1 MRRVVRWGIGVAALL
16 LVAAAVAGAWRQ
28 GQGEKARQADAEH
41 RWAPRGEGLT
51 LTWLG
56 VTAVL
61 IRDGENAILIDPF
74 FTRPE
79 GLWRL
84 LGNRR
89 IAPDETRIAE
99 GLAALG
105 VERLDAVLVSHSH
118 FDHAMDAGVVS
129 RLTAARLFGSPSTL
143 QIGRGAGLDEAQL
156 QAVVPGTPY
165 RVGSF
170 TLRFIDSRHAGATG
184 GRPTGEITSP
194 LVPPATYLDYRLG
207 GTYSLL
213 VEHPQGNVLHH
224 GSAGF
229 IPAALAPYK
238 ADVALL
244 GIALIEDLPRY
255 LAETVDAVGAR
266 RVIPTHWDDFT
277 RPLSEPLQPFP
288 IGVDLPGFLQYLE
301 TQRPDLA
308 VGTLV
313 PGEAVPLFPAP

>member
-1 MRRVVRWGIGVAALL
+1 MRLVVRWGIGVAALL
-16 LVAAAVAGAWRQ
+16 AAAAVATGVWWH
-28 GQGEKARQADAEH
+28 GQGVDARRADAEH
-41 RWAPRGEGLT
+41 RWAARGEGLT

-61 IRDGENAILIDPF
+61 IRDGEHALLIDPF

-79 GLWRL
+79 GLWCL

-89 IAPDETRIAE
+89 IAPDEARITE

-118 FDHAMDAGVVS
+118 FDHAMDAGLVS
-129 RLTAARLFGSPSTL
+129 RKTGARLYGSSSTL
-143 QIGRGAGLDEAQL
+143 QIGRGAGLAEAQL
-156 QAVVPGTPY
+156 QEVVPGTPY
-165 RVGSF
+165 RVGPF

-184 GRPTGEITSP
+184 GRPRGEITAP
-194 LVPPATYLDYRLG
+194 LVPPARYLDYRLG
-207 GTYSLL
+207 SAYSLL
-213 VEHPQGNVLHH
+213 IEHPQGSLLHH

-229 IPAALAPYK
+229 VPGALAAYR

-288 IGVDLPGFLQYLE
+288 IGVDLPGFLDTLARE
-301 TQRPDLA
+301 RPDLT
-308 VGTLV
+308 VGTLAIGEPV
-313 PGEAVPLFPAP
+313 PIFQE

>member
-1 MRRVVRWGIGVAALL
+1 VRRVVRWGAGLVLL
-16 LVAAAVAGAWRQ
+16 LIAVLGAIELWRQ
-28 GQGEKARQADAEH
+28 QQGHDARQADAH
-41 RWAPRGEGLT
+41 YRWTGEGEALS

-61 IRDGENAILIDPF
+61 LRDGEHAILIDPF

-89 IAPDETRIAE
+89 IAPDEARITE

-105 VERLDAVLVSHSH
+105 VQRLDAVLVSHSH

-129 RLTAARLFGSPSTL
+129 RQTGARLYGSPSTL

-156 QAVVPGTPY
+156 QAVVPGMPY
-165 RVGSF
+165 QIGPF
-170 TLRFIDSRHAGATG
+170 TLRFINSRHAGATG
-184 GRPTGEITSP
+184 GRPTGEITAP
-194 LVPPATYLDYRLG
+194 LQPPATYLDYRLG

-213 VEHPQGNVLHH
+213 IENPQVSVLHH

-229 IPAALAPYK
+229 IPGALAPYQ
-238 ADVALL
+238 ADVVLL

-288 IGVDLPGFLQYLE
+288 IGVDLPGFLASLQA
-301 TQRPDLA
+301 QRPDLA

-313 PGEAVPLFPAP
+313 PGQPIRVFDAP